1 MLSYLKEVRDS
12 RELLLNLTMREVRGQ
27 YKRTVFGQLW
37 SLANPIAQMVIYTF
51 VFGFVLRAHPEPGN
65 PSGLNVFA
73 LWLMTGLLPWAFFAN
88 VVNQG
93 MGSLVA
99 NEGLIQKVYFPRIVL
114 PLSTVGSAAYN
125 WLFEMGVLLVA
136 LVLFGSFIWPWIP
149 LLIVVMALL
158 ALFASG
164 IGMALAIANV
174 HFRDTQYFVG
184 IILNFWMFLT
194 PIMYPISLIAT
205 QSAKIGPLFGTQI
218 TLLDIYR
225 ANPMDRFVEVFRNL
239 LYDNRMPD
247 LSNLLFILIAAIASF
262 VIGMWIFAKNERGL
276 AEAL

>member
-1 MLSYLKEVRDS
+1 MSYLKEVRDS
-12 RELLLNLTMREVRGQ
+12 RELLINLTMREVRGQ

-37 SLANPIAQMVIYTF
+37 SLANPLAQMVIYTF
-51 VFGFVLRAHPEPGN
+51 VFGFVLKAHPEPGN

-73 LWLMTGLLPWAFFAN
+73 LWLMAGLLPWAFFAT
-88 VVNQG
+88 VVNSG

-125 WLFEMGVLLVA
+125 WLFEMGVLVVA
-136 LVLFGSFIWPWIP
+136 LVIFGSFVWPWLP
-149 LLIVVMALL
+149 LLVVVMALL
-158 ALFASG
+158 AFFASG

-194 PIMYPISLIAT
+194 PIMYPISLIAV
-205 QSAKIGPLFGTQI
+205 QSEQIGPLLGTQI
-218 TLLDIYR
+218 TLLDVYR
-225 ANPMDRFVEVFRNL
+225 ANPMERFVEVFRNL
-239 LYDNRMPD
+239 LYDNRMPELSD
-247 LSNLLFILIAAIASF
+247 LTFILFAAILSF
-262 VIGMWIFAKNERGL
+262 TIGMWIFAKNERGL

>member
-1 MLSYLKEVRDS
+1 MSYLKEVRDS

-51 VFGFVLRAHPEPGN
+51 VFGFVLRAQPEPGS

-73 LWLMTGLLPWAFFAN
+73 LWLMTGLLPWAFFST

-93 MGSLVA
+93 MGSLVV

-125 WLFEMGVLLVA
+125 WLFEMAVLIVA
-136 LVLFGSFIWPWIP
+136 LVLFGSFVWPWLP
-149 LLIVVMALL
+149 LLVVAMALL

-164 IGMALAIANV
+164 IGMALSIANV

-194 PIMYPISLIAT
+194 PIMYPITLIAS
-205 QSAKIGPLFGTQI
+205 QSEKIGPLLGTQI
-218 TLLDIYR
+218 TLLDVYR
-225 ANPMDRFVEVFRNL
+225 ANPMERFVEVFRNL

-247 LSNLLFILIAAIASF
+247 LSNLTFVLIAALVSF
-262 VIGMWIFAKNERGL
+262 VVGMWIFSKNERGL

>member
-1 MLSYLKEVRDS
+1 MSYLKEVSDS

-37 SLANPIAQMVIYTF
+37 SLANPIAQMIIYTF
-51 VFGFVLRAHPEPGN
+51 VFGFVLRAQPEPGN

-73 LWLMTGLLPWAFFAN
+73 LWLMTGLLPWAFFAT

-93 MGSLVA
+93 MGSLVV

-125 WLFEMGVLLVA
+125 WLFEMGVLIVA
-136 LVLFGSFIWPWIP
+136 LVLFGSFVWPWLP
-149 LLIVVMALL
+149 LLVVVMALL

-164 IGMALAIANV
+164 IGMALSIANV

-194 PIMYPISLIAT
+194 PIMYPISLIAA
-205 QSAKIGPLFGTQI
+205 QSEKVGPLLGTQI
-218 TLLDIYR
+218 TLLDVYQS
-225 ANPMDRFVEVFRNL
+225 NPMERFVLVFRNL

-247 LSNLLFILIAAIASF
+247 LSNLLFIVVAALVSF
-262 VIGMWIFAKNERGL
+262 TVGIWIFSKNERGL